1 MKERKKKRYVFK
13 VIVKFLANMK
23 CDNCKK
29 ENQWLEIIGNNFIC
43 HKCINKSKIMGLIL
57 RTHADT
63 FKYIIKKM
71 NIKDY
76 KSLMELKRGDIEQV
90 VDLKKY
96 GIFLKT
102 TNVVNIE

>member
-1 MKERKKKRYVFK
+1 
-13 VIVKFLANMK
+13 MK

-29 ENQWLEIIGNNFIC
+29 ENQWLEIIGSNFIC
-43 HKCINKSKIMGLIL
+43 HKCISKSKIMGLIL

-63 FKYIIKKM
+63 FKHIVKKF

-76 KSLMELKRGDIEQV
+76 ESLMKLKREDIEKV
-90 VDLKKY
+90 IDLKKY

-102 TNVVNIE
+102 TNIVDIE